1 LEDEGF
7 GDSCFYIK
15 EILLSLAKDPE
26 LMLTIIRRHH
36 ALSLKDNLESI
47 VKAIVHSMYDNIV
60 DDDIYN
66 KDVFVILNECFK
78 LVI

>member
-1 LEDEGF
+1 
-7 GDSCFYIK
+7 
-15 EILLSLAKDPE
+15 
-26 LMLTIIRRHH
+26 MLTIIRRHH
-36 ALSLKDNLESI
+36 ALGLKDNLESI
-47 VKAIVHSMYDNIV
+47 VKAIVHNMYDNIV